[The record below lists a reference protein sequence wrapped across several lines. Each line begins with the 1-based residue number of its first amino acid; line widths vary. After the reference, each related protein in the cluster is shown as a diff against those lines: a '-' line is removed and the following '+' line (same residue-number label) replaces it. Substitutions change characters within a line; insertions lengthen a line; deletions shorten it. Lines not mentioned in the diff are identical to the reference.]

1 MQLSAKMGKS
11 VVIKH
16 LKIGPFELN
25 EEEKQTFV
33 VGVLLF
39 KIPKKFS

>member
-1 MQLSAKMGKS
+1 MGKS

-16 LKIGPFELN
+16 FEIGPIELN

-33 VGVLLF
+33 VGVLLL